1 MQDVSAATQK
11 VQDVLEKDPLS
22 GQILALRQEQD
33 ALRRQRKDLSK
44 TLRLAEKK
52 KTRLR
57 KRAKALTD
65 EDLIQVLMM
74 RKEQREYAAP
84 GAAAE
89 AQSGGSTLQAAD
101 ARLER
106 ADSAEQHDDGAGSC
120 ALLFTAALGRA
131 AAQVGSAL
139 GAAAAVPKLPAD
151 LMLPPLID
159 QHFKFLRA
167 HLHPSFEDPH
177 MDVWKES
184 AFVCQVRRKGGG
196 A

>member
-1 MQDVSAATQK
+1 MSASASASAASAAPASGPPPANARSRKSAGAAGPKRLKPTAPEKRGTRFLAAASSVQDVSAATQK

-22 GQILALRQEQD
+22 EQILALRQEQD

-89 AQSGGSTLQAAD
+89 AQSAGTSVQAAD
-101 ARLER
+101 ASRER
-106 ADSAEQHDDGAGSC
+106 ADAAEQHDDGAGSC
-120 ALLFTAALGRA
+120 AD
-131 AAQVGSAL
+131 
-139 GAAAAVPKLPAD
+139 GA
-151 LMLPPLID
+151 
-159 QHFKFLRA
+159 
-167 HLHPSFEDPH
+167 
-177 MDVWKES
+177 
-184 AFVCQVRRKGGG
+184 
-196 A
+196 

>member
-1 MQDVSAATQK
+1 MSASASASAASAALPSGPPPANARGRKSAAAAGAKRLKPTAPEKRATRFVAGAGSVQDVSAATQK

-22 GQILALRQEQD
+22 EQILALRQEQD

-65 EDLIQVLMM
+65 EDLTQVLMM

-101 ARLER
+101 ASLER
-106 ADSAEQHDDGAGSC
+106 ADAAEQHDDGAGSC
-120 ALLFTAALGRA
+120 AD
-131 AAQVGSAL
+131 
-139 GAAAAVPKLPAD
+139 GA
-151 LMLPPLID
+151 
-159 QHFKFLRA
+159 
-167 HLHPSFEDPH
+167 
-177 MDVWKES
+177 
-184 AFVCQVRRKGGG
+184 
-196 A
+196 